1 MSSVSESPITVRP
14 DLESVAP
21 YVSPQLP
28 ARYRMNTNET
38 PYAPPVALVEDVG
51 EELKK
56 VALNRYPDRDAT
68 RLYEAISGHVSWP
81 VEGLWVANGSNEVFM
96 HLFLGFGGPERSA
109 LVFEPTYSL
118 HTLIP
123 KIASTRVTG
132 LPRAP
137 DLRIDLD
144 RALDAIVREQPAI
157 VIVCSP
163 NNPTGMCEPLTTVQA
178 LINET
183 RGLVVVDEAYIEFTD
198 PTKSV
203 RSLLGAHH
211 NLVVV
216 KTFSKAWRLAGV
228 RIGYMLASPAL
239 VHELARVRLPYHL
252 SVLTQIVGEA
262 AVKHSGETLEL
273 VRSIASERNRIADGL
288 ERLQLKHYP
297 SDANFILFE
306 VDDPGTVWDALL
318 ERGVLVRRYEKQ
330 PGLERCLRVTAGLPE
345 ETDAFLDALEEVVS
359 A

>member
-1 MSSVSESPITVRP
+1 
-14 DLESVAP
+14 
-21 YVSPQLP
+21 
-28 ARYRMNTNET
+28 
-38 PYAPPVALVEDVG
+38 
-51 EELKK
+51 
-56 VALNRYPDRDAT
+56 
-68 RLYEAISGHVSWP
+68 
-81 VEGLWVANGSNEVFM
+81 
-96 HLFLGFGGPERSA
+96 
-109 LVFEPTYSL
+109 
-118 HTLIP
+118 
-123 KIASTRVTG
+123 
-132 LPRAP
+132 
-137 DLRIDLD
+137 
-144 RALDAIVREQPAI
+144 
-157 VIVCSP
+157 
-163 NNPTGMCEPLTTVQA
+163 MCEPLTTVQA